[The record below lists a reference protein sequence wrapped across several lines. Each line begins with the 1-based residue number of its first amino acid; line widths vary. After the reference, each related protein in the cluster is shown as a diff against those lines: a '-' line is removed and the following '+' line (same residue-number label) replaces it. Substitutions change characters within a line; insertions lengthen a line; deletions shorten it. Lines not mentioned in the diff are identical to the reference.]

1 MRAAFFVVAAMWGAQ
16 AAAQD
21 GSSQG
26 IGQYGPTFVPL
37 DTTATG
43 QAISGIDVR
52 IGTSSGDAATDATA
66 LEAARKATASLVGRS
81 YQPILVESALT
92 RLLVK
97 GNVRAATQAP
107 SFDPALGSLRLVVS
121 LDLAAA
127 PAPGTVAVPAKPTF
141 PVIYQDDRSKLTF
154 IIGGGLGLYSDGN
167 PWFGQPELFNQ
178 YNPLAG
184 NLPGSSTT
192 WEEGYLEFGIGGAT
206 QVADLPFYLFGA
218 ASGIFSLSRNQD
230 IFTDE
235 PRNYLHPEKGYAG
248 ILYADK
254 STGNSAVLSFGRQT
268 WTLNDGF
275 LISMVSGSANA
286 GQRGATYLG
295 PRNATDFTALATG
308 QFGRASFSAF
318 YIDPDELEQLES
330 NTTFSGL
337 NFGYDIS
344 DSFSA
349 DASFITIPTSD
360 STYATPQGI
369 ALPREGTYTY
379 GVHALYRPPTPDHV
393 WIEAEAYQQ
402 SNSDYPMSAQAWYGT
417 VGYIKSSLAWSP
429 SISFR
434 LANFS
439 GDNPATETY
448 ERFDS
453 LMSTGL
459 GNWLQGISFGKVY
472 RNVNLNTARIQVN
485 VVPKENMNLTLT
497 WHKLQ
502 ADELNN
508 LGGNPALADLSSSD
522 IGNEYTATLRY
533 AIDRNYYLQLVAS
546 YAAPGK
552 ALRDI
557 GADEPWTTLQA
568 SLYVNF

>member
-1 MRAAFFVVAAMWGAQ
+1 MPAFVLACALSGSTAR
-16 AAAQD
+16 AQD
-21 GSSQG
+21 AGNQG

-37 DTTATG
+37 GTDATG
-43 QAISGIDVR
+43 QTIAGIDLQV
-52 IGTSSGDAATDATA
+52 GTSSGDAATDS
-66 LEAARKATASLVGRS
+66 AAVEVARRAVASLVGRS
-81 YQPILVESALT
+81 YQPILVESALSQ
-92 RLLVK
+92 LLVK
-97 GNVRAATQAP
+97 GNVRSVTQTP

-127 PAPGTVAVPAKPTF
+127 STPGTPAEPEKPTF
-141 PVIYQDDRSKLTF
+141 PLIYQDDRSKLTF

-178 YNPLAG
+178 FNPLAG
-184 NLPGSSTT
+184 HLPGSGTT

-230 IFTDE
+230 IFTDA
-235 PRNYLHPEKGYAG
+235 PRNFIHPGKGYAG
-248 ILYADK
+248 ILYADR

-275 LISMVSGSANA
+275 LISMVAGSSNA
-286 GQRGATYLG
+286 GERGATYLG

-337 NFGYDIS
+337 NLGYEIS

-349 DASFITIPTSD
+349 DASFIRIPTSD
-360 STYATPQGI
+360 STYATPQGS

-379 GVHALYRPPTPDHV
+379 GIHALYRAPSPDHV
-393 WIEAEAYQQ
+393 WVEAEAYQQ
-402 SNSDYPMSAQAWYGT
+402 SNSAYPMSAQAWYGT
-417 VGYIKSSLAWSP
+417 VGYIKSSLPWSP

-434 LANFS
+434 LASFS
-439 GDNPATETY
+439 GDDPATETF

-459 GNWLQGISFGKVY
+459 GNWLQGVSFGKVY
-472 RNVNLNTARIQVN
+472 RNANLNTARIQVN
-485 VVPKENMNLTLT
+485 VVPQENMNLTFT
-497 WHKLQ
+497 WHKLE
-502 ADELNN
+502 ADQLNN
-508 LGGNPALADLSSSD
+508 LGGNPALANLGSSD
-522 IGNEYTATLRY
+522 LGNEYTATMRW
-533 AIDRNYYLQLVAS
+533 AIDRNYYLQVVAS
-546 YAAPGK
+546 YAAPGE

-557 GADEPWTTLQA
+557 GADEPWSTLQA